1 MSNFNV
7 RHYLELY
14 RKRKDMQE
22 RGITNPDEQIKK
34 FTIDLVEKLQ
44 AYPLDEE
51 IIVKDKGNFY
61 DSKGNLILKI
71 PD

>member
-7 RHYLELY
+7 RHYLDIY

-22 RGITNPDEQIKK
+22 RGITNPNEQIKK
-34 FTIDLVEKLQ
+34 FTIELVEKLQ

-51 IIVKDKGNFY
+51 IILKDNGSFY
-61 DSKGNLILKI
+61 DSKGNFILKI
-71 PD
+71 PI

>member
-51 IIVKDKGNFY
+51 IIVKDKGTFY